1 MDLDFSNLNLAS
13 EMVSNHTPLLT
24 VTIMTVRKACV
35 FPPHWPVMLMGK
47 YLLRYQNKYKTY
59 KTLQGQG
66 VP

>member
-35 FPPHWPVMLMGK
+35 SPPPLACHAYGK
-47 YLLRYQNKYKTY
+47 VFTKIPK
-59 KTLQGQG
+59 
-66 VP
+66 